1 MEVLFI
7 GVIVGKSGKSVIS
20 RLLSEIRSKEA
31 IDFVI
36 ANAECA
42 GKEGAGLSPQDAQ
55 DLIDMGID
63 CLTSGELVWKD
74 KDMVTFLESTPS
86 TLLRPLN
93 YPPGVPGLG
102 SFIYGNIG
110 IINLLGRSFLANI
123 DCPFR
128 VGLAEI
134 ERMRQ
139 STNLIVIDFHA
150 QTTAEKQAF
159 AYYVNGK
166 VSAVLGT
173 HTRVQTADEH
183 ILSEG
188 TGYITDIGL
197 TGIHNAV
204 GGMDKELYI
213 EYFLKGIPISLKPA
227 TTGESKLDGIILS
240 LDETTGKTISL
251 RRFCLTSS

>member
-7 GVIVGKSGKSVIS
+7 GVIVGKSGKAIVS
-20 RLLSEIRSKEA
+20 RLLHEIKKQEG

-42 GKEGAGLSPQDAQ
+42 GKEGAGLSPQDVQ
-55 DLIDMGID
+55 DLISMGID
-63 CLTSGELVWKD
+63 CLTSGELVWKA
-74 KDMVTFLESTPS
+74 KEMITFLESTPS
-86 TLLRPLN
+86 ALLRPLN

-110 IINLLGRSFLANI
+110 VINLLGRSFMANI

-128 VGLAEI
+128 VGNAEI
-134 ERMRQ
+134 EKMRQ
-139 STNLIVIDFHA
+139 STNLIVVDFHA

-159 AYYVNGK
+159 AYYVDGK

-188 TGYITDIGL
+188 TGYITDLGI

-213 EYFLKGIPISLKPA
+213 EYFLNGIPISIKPA

-240 LDETTGKTISL
+240 IDEQTGKTISL
-251 RRFCLTSS
+251 RRICLTSS

>member
-1 MEVLFI
+1 MPVL
-7 GVIVGKSGKSVIS
+7 KY
-20 RLLSEIRSKEA
+20 SEG

-42 GKEGAGLSPQDAQ
+42 GKEGAGLTQQDVQ
-55 DLIDMGID
+55 DLISLGID

-74 KDMVTFLESTPS
+74 KDMIPFLESTPS

-110 IINLLGRSFLANI
+110 VINLLGRSFLANI

-128 VGLAEI
+128 TGIAEI
-134 ERMRQ
+134 ERMRPF
-139 STNLIVIDFHA
+139 TNLIVVDFHA

-173 HTRVQTADEH
+173 HTRVQTADDH

-188 TGYITDIGL
+188 TGYITDVGL
-197 TGIHNAV
+197 TGVHNAV
-204 GGMDKELYI
+204 GGMNKELYI
-213 EYFLKGIPISLKPA
+213 EYFLTGIPVSLKPA
-227 TTGESKLDGIILS
+227 ATGESRLDAVILS
-240 LDETTGKTISL
+240 LDDLTGKTISL